1 MAEPSERLGIG
12 ALAERAGVTPRTVRY
27 YVAEGLLPPPGGTGQ
42 QRVYTHEHLLRL
54 KAIRRLKE
62 AYLPLGEI
70 RHRLAGLSPG
80 ELQRLA
86 EASPPPPG
94 SALEYITAVLATP
107 PAWPQVAA
115 GPRGPAATPG
125 PPRMMAEGRSGSRA
139 IGQFRGP
146 PEPPAGPDD
155 TPPGAL
161 WRRVALAPGV
171 ELHYQ
176 LSGDRPRDAAIERF
190 IREAAARLA
199 NLPPTPRP
207 AP

>member
-1 MAEPSERLGIG
+1 MIGADLLMPGGLRMAEPSERLGIG

-125 PPRMMAEGRSGSRA
+125 PPRLMAEGRSGSRA
-139 IGQFRGP
+139 IGQFPGP
-146 PEPPAGPDD
+146 PEARWACRRAGHS
-155 TPPGAL
+155 
-161 WRRVALAPGV
+161 W
-171 ELHYQ
+171 
-176 LSGDRPRDAAIERF
+176 S
-190 IREAAARLA
+190 
-199 NLPPTPRP
+199 RP
-207 AP
+207 AAGWPARSGRGSRRRPASWSATWRGPIGWAWSP